1 MPNDTISAD
10 SKITYSFDF
19 EVPNVQPLDVTPT
32 TEEQIINAPAGVSG
46 YSPVNV
52 GAVDSAIDL
61 NIIPENIREG
71 VEILGVEGDLI
82 ELKGQEKT
90 VNPATST
97 QNITP
102 DANFNGLTKVT
113 VNAVTSSI
121 DSDIKPQNI
130 REGIEILGV
139 EGSVIELKG
148 EEKIVNLSNKDGQTF
163 TPTGENNGIISIH
176 VNPKNKNVTIQ
187 PQTVSQ
193 TIGIDDGYSGNG
205 NITVNAVTKTIDT
218 NIQSY
223 NIKQGVEVLGVQGSV
238 VELEG
243 EDKTVNLTNKQGQT
257 FYPSN
262 GNNGLT
268 SLTVIPNNEN
278 RTINPSTEF
287 KTVEINEGYSGN
299 GTLAVMPVTNQID
312 SNIKPQN
319 IKQGVKI
326 LGVTGSMP
334 TVVNN
339 TELTVNPSTEEQIIT
354 PAGNYTGFDEV
365 TVNPVTNEIDENI
378 TANNIKDGV
387 TILGVTG
394 EVVELNADSLSVTP
408 TTSAQTITPT
418 SPINGFNEVNVSAVT
433 SSIDSN
439 IIAGNIK
446 SGVTILGV
454 QGTVTELDGETKSVS
469 LTNSAGQTFTPTS
482 PKNAITSITVTPNN
496 EARTVTPTTSQQSL
510 SVNSGY
516 SGNGTITVNAVT
528 SSIDSNIIAGN
539 IKSGVTILGVSG
551 TVTELNG
558 ETKSVSLTNSAG
570 QTFTPT
576 SPKNAITSI
585 TVTPNNQARTVTPTT
600 SQQSLT
606 VNTGYSGNGTITVNA
621 VTSDIDSDI
630 KATNI
635 KSGVNILGVNG
646 SVVELNGSSRSV
658 SLTSSSGQT
667 FNPESGKNAI
677 TSITVTPNNQTR
689 TVTPTTS
696 QQSLSV
702 NSGYSGN
709 GTITVNAVTSSIDQ
723 NIQPENI
730 KKDVVI
736 LGTTGTY
743 EGSGGIGITREVS
756 ANGTYQMPASDFTFS
771 LPSNAIDVGKNALYF
786 AFYYCTSLTSVDLS
800 SLTKISGNSAL
811 YSAFQNCS
819 YLTTVDLSSLTT
831 VSGMNTFRSAFQ
843 ICTSLTSVDLS
854 SLTTVSGNYAF
865 QYAFAGC
872 TSLTSVDLSSL
883 QIIGEEVYSSYQLN
897 VGQFSSCFSGCNN
910 LTSISFP
917 NLEKIYCTGDSTA
930 FYGTFANNDKIEKL
944 YFPKLDTITYGTG
957 AGSTNQNACKVVFSG
972 CSALTELH
980 FGAANQA
987 AIEASSGYSTAWG
1000 RGAGNVTIYFDL

>member
-454 QGTVTELDGETKSVS
+454 
-469 LTNSAGQTFTPTS
+469 
-482 PKNAITSITVTPNN
+482 
-496 EARTVTPTTSQQSL
+496 
-510 SVNSGY
+510 
-516 SGNGTITVNAVT
+516 
-528 SSIDSNIIAGN
+528 
-539 IKSGVTILGVSG
+539 SG

-854 SLTTVSGNYAF
+854 SLTTVNGDAIFYSAFNSCTSLTSVDLSSLTTVSGNYAF

>member
-319 IKQGVKI
+319 I
-326 LGVTGSMP
+326 
-334 TVVNN
+334 
-339 TELTVNPSTEEQIIT
+339 
-354 PAGNYTGFDEV
+354 
-365 TVNPVTNEIDENI
+365 
-378 TANNIKDGV
+378 
-387 TILGVTG
+387 
-394 EVVELNADSLSVTP
+394 
-408 TTSAQTITPT
+408 
-418 SPINGFNEVNVSAVT
+418 
-433 SSIDSN
+433 
-439 IIAGNIK
+439 
-446 SGVTILGV
+446 
-454 QGTVTELDGETKSVS
+454 
-469 LTNSAGQTFTPTS
+469 
-482 PKNAITSITVTPNN
+482 
-496 EARTVTPTTSQQSL
+496 
-510 SVNSGY
+510 
-516 SGNGTITVNAVT
+516 
-528 SSIDSNIIAGN
+528 
-539 IKSGVTILGVSG
+539 
-551 TVTELNG
+551 
-558 ETKSVSLTNSAG
+558 
-570 QTFTPT
+570 
-576 SPKNAITSI
+576 
-585 TVTPNNQARTVTPTT
+585 
-600 SQQSLT
+600 
-606 VNTGYSGNGTITVNA
+606 
-621 VTSDIDSDI
+621 
-630 KATNI
+630 
-635 KSGVNILGVNG
+635 
-646 SVVELNGSSRSV
+646 
-658 SLTSSSGQT
+658 
-667 FNPESGKNAI
+667 
-677 TSITVTPNNQTR
+677 
-689 TVTPTTS
+689 
-696 QQSLSV
+696 
-702 NSGYSGN
+702 
-709 GTITVNAVTSSIDQ
+709 
-723 NIQPENI
+723 
-730 KKDVVI
+730 
-736 LGTTGTY
+736 
-743 EGSGGIGITREVS
+743 
-756 ANGTYQMPASDFTFS
+756 
-771 LPSNAIDVGKNALYF
+771 
-786 AFYYCTSLTSVDLS
+786 
-800 SLTKISGNSAL
+800 
-811 YSAFQNCS
+811 
-819 YLTTVDLSSLTT
+819 
-831 VSGMNTFRSAFQ
+831 
-843 ICTSLTSVDLS
+843 
-854 SLTTVSGNYAF
+854 
-865 QYAFAGC
+865 
-872 TSLTSVDLSSL
+872 
-883 QIIGEEVYSSYQLN
+883 
-897 VGQFSSCFSGCNN
+897 
-910 LTSISFP
+910 
-917 NLEKIYCTGDSTA
+917 
-930 FYGTFANNDKIEKL
+930 
-944 YFPKLDTITYGTG
+944 
-957 AGSTNQNACKVVFSG
+957 
-972 CSALTELH
+972 
-980 FGAANQA
+980 
-987 AIEASSGYSTAWG
+987 
-1000 RGAGNVTIYFDL
+1000 